1 MKIIFAFCALCCF
14 SLNNIAQN
22 KFTDITQQK
31 IYDLQDKRQSKLLL
45 PYLTSKNAF
54 YRYTAVLAYASV
66 QDSTITPHLF
76 NRLKV
81 EKFTEIRM
89 AAAYAIGQLR
99 NAKFCNQLIAAYK
112 KEKNTK
118 VKNVLM
124 EAIGKSANTNAIV
137 FFEENLPQND
147 SLLTPYL
154 KALLQAKRKKIS
166 SINLKQY
173 VLNSMPNI
181 ILPEN
186 KELAELYIGKQTI
199 QAEEKPIYKLSNKAI
214 FDSLITISNPYEQ
227 IAFMKKCDIK
237 NGYLV
242 DFVFTENASDALKT
256 YVAEEYLKDTMQQ
269 LFREKML
276 ITYIRTRNPAFISIA
291 CEQIRKDSLFLKN
304 KKDILPELVIMKKF
318 LQMPQDF
325 EALADIDKTIAQ
337 LYNQKYTYSPPP
349 FNRPINWQNVAKIKE
364 NQKVRIL
371 TNKGEIILECKV
383 NDAPA
388 TVANF
393 LQLVDSGYYNGK
405 FFHRMV
411 PNFVVQGG
419 CPRGDGWGALNWS
432 QRTEVSNFLSYKPG
446 SVGIA
451 SAGMDSE
458 GVQFFITHTYT
469 PHLDG
474 RYTIFAQVISGM
486 VIVNSLQ
493 VGDYMIRLER
503 VE

>member
-1 MKIIFAFCALCCF
+1 MKIIFTFSVFF
-14 SLNNIAQN
+14 SLCFNLLAQN

-31 IYDLQDKRQSKLLL
+31 IHEYQDRRQSKLLL
-45 PYLTSKNAF
+45 PYLSSKNAF
-54 YRYTAVLAYASV
+54 YRYSAVLAFASV
-66 QDSTITPHLF
+66 QDSNIAPHLF

-89 AAAYAIGQLR
+89 AAAYSLGQLR
-99 NAKFCNQLIAAYK
+99 NAKFCNQLIVAYK
-112 KEKNTK
+112 REKDFK

-124 EAIGKSANTNAIV
+124 EAIGKSANTNAIA
-137 FFEENLPQND
+137 FFEENIPETD
-147 SLLTPYL
+147 SLATSYL
-154 KALLQAKRKKIS
+154 KAILQAKRRKITS
-166 SINLKQY
+166 TNLKQY
-173 VLNSMPNI
+173 VLNLIPT
-181 ILPEN
+181 LAFHEN
-186 KELAELYIGKQTI
+186 KEIAELYIGKQTL
-199 QAEEKPIYKLSNKAI
+199 QTEEKPIYKLSNKAI
-214 FDSLITISNPYEQ
+214 FDSLAYISNPYEQ
-227 IAFMKKCDIK
+227 IQFMKKCDIK

-242 DFVFTENASDALKT
+242 DFVFVENVADAFKT
-256 YVAEEYLKDTMQQ
+256 YTAEEYLKDTMQL

-276 ITYIRTRNPAFISIA
+276 ITYIRTRNPAYISIA
-291 CEQIRKDSLFLKN
+291 CEKIRKDSIFKT
-304 KKDILPELVIMKKF
+304 KKQDILPELMIMKKF
-318 LQMPQDF
+318 LKMPQDF
-325 EALADIDKTIAQ
+325 EALVDIEKTICQ
-337 LYNQKYTYSPPP
+337 LNNKKYTYNPPP
-349 FNRPINWQNVAKIKE
+349 YNHPINWQNITKIKD

-371 TNKGEIILECKV
+371 TNKGEIIIECKI

-393 LQLVDSGYYNGK
+393 LNLVDSGYYNGK
-405 FFHRMV
+405 YFHRMV

-451 SAGMDSE
+451 SAGKDSE

-474 RYTIFAQVISGM
+474 RYTIFAEVIKGM
-486 VIVNSLQ
+486 DIVNTLQ

-503 VE
+503 IE